1 MFSLDDNQ
9 KSVDDGVVV
18 PEPVIEPTNSSD
30 DSTASEPT
38 PAPVPVPMPDPA
50 PVASEPVVADEKPA
64 EVSGDLAEL
73 QKQAINELAPILGK
87 LDLSNEDKFK
97 TTMMMVQ
104 ATDNQALLRDAH
116 EAAKAIEDD
125 KVRAQ
130 ALLDIINEINFF
142 TSKNS

>member
-9 KSVDDGVVV
+9 KPVDDGVVV
-18 PEPVIEPTNSSD
+18 PEPVVEPTNDNSMPEPTPVLSNDPTPVVVAVPEPVSD
-30 DSTASEPT
+30 DSRPVEP
-38 PAPVPVPMPDPA
+38 D
-50 PVASEPVVADEKPA
+50 
-64 EVSGDLAEL
+64 GDLADL

-116 EAAKAIEDD
+116 EAAKAIEDE
-125 KVRAQ
+125 KARAQ

-142 TSKNS
+142 TAKEK

>member
-9 KSVDDGVVV
+9 KPVDDGVVV
-18 PEPVIEPTNSSD
+18 PEPVTEPAS
-30 DSTASEPT
+30 DSTMPA
-38 PAPVPVPMPDPA
+38 PAPVPTNDPT
-50 PVASEPVVADEKPA
+50 PVVVTEPEPVTDDNRAVEPD
-64 EVSGDLAEL
+64 GDLADL

-104 ATDNQALLRDAH
+104 ATDNQSLLRDAH
-116 EAAKAIEDD
+116 DAAKAIEDD
-125 KVRAQ
+125 KARAQ

-142 TSKNS
+142 TTKEK